1 MNMLAAELNMG
12 RSKMFTRLKEV
23 VGLTPNEFTL
33 KLKLEE
39 ALRMLQE
46 APQYNIS
53 EISYQLGFASPRYF
67 SRCFKDFYG
76 QIHCSQQMHHA
87 SFLKLHSFYVFHHF

>member
-1 MNMLAAELNMG
+1 
-12 RSKMFTRLKEV
+12 MFTRIKEG

-39 ALRMLQE
+39 ALKLLQE

-76 QIHCSQQMHHA
+76 VSPLA
-87 SFLKLHSFYVFHHF
+87 YRKEPLKGADSEQN